1 MTVLETVKNGVAVAA
16 QNSHT
21 ASSGAYTGEISPVQL
36 KDAGIPWVIIGHS
49 ERRTL
54 FGDTDKIVA
63 EKTKA
68 ALAAGLSVILC
79 IGETLEEREGDKT
92 IEVVERQLKA
102 VADTIQDW
110 R

>member
-1 MTVLETVKNGVAVAA
+1 M
-16 QNSHT
+16 
-21 ASSGAYTGEISPVQL
+21 QL